1 MNDTIKKEKKSLVK
15 KIPFQMTKRKRVQ
28 MFYFKVIIVRLNLR
42 RLDALQ

>member
-1 MNDTIKKEKKSLVK
+1 MNETIKKKQKSHQ
-15 KIPFQMTKRKRVQ
+15 KIPFQMTKHKRVQ